1 MLHGHH
7 VRWEV
12 TWASISGIPGTMVNN
27 SGTQK
32 LSTFTILSMIVQR
45 SVTKS
50 THTPNHQILWS
61 WMDARHGCSPV
72 WCPEFMHLTLP
83 YKDITEAQQVC
94 QSMCLLGL
102 IVFPL
107 LVQGFLSFF
116 FFFLF
121 LSWFHSEPSHHVT
134 LQPSRMAGSTSLHVD
149 FFVAIFFSCSLET
162 HLTSLSYHQMNAFN
176 EDSLHPQWLWQ

>member
-83 YKDITEAQQVC
+83 YKDITEAQHVC

-116 FFFLF
+116 FFFFVPELVSFWAKSSCYTPAIQNGRLHIPSCWLF
-121 LSWFHSEPSHHVT
+121 CCYFFLMFARDTLDKFELSP
-134 LQPSRMAGSTSLHVD
+134 
-149 FFVAIFFSCSLET
+149 
-162 HLTSLSYHQMNAFN
+162 N
-176 EDSLHPQWLWQ
+176 ECF